1 MNDSDDP
8 VSGADIQA
16 QYDSLTQSSGFV
28 KLPNRCFVSMT
39 GEDRQK
45 LLHSFCTNDIKKLT
59 NGDVCEAFVL
69 NTKGKLLGH
78 VHAIAADD
86 ELLLTGHGDQ
96 SSTLIEHLDKYVIR
110 EDVEMSVRDDELSS
124 IFACGD
130 KVAEGLAKICG
141 ELPGLNQFT
150 QHQTD
155 SISFKLVRIELAGPG
170 FLIICDASSIDE
182 LALSL
187 STSGI
192 KECSSAALEIVRI
205 EACTPWFGIDA
216 DDSNLPQELQRDEI
230 AISFD
235 KGCYLGQETV
245 ARIDARGR
253 VNQLLTG
260 FRFTGDSTPPLGEF
274 SHDEKTAGRITSFAQ
289 LPTSNSQTAS
299 YIAMGYVRRQFQDPG
314 TQLGDWVVL
323 DENS

>member
-1 MNDSDDP
+1 MNASNDP
-8 VSGADIQA
+8 VSAADSQA
-16 QYDSLTQSSGFV
+16 QYDSLTQASGFV

-59 NGDVCEAFVL
+59 SGDVCEAFVL

-78 VHAIAADD
+78 VHAIAAED

-110 EDVEMSVRDDELSS
+110 EDVEMAARDDQLSS
-124 IFACGD
+124 VFVCGN
-130 KVAEGLAKICG
+130 KAAESLAKICG

-150 QHQTD
+150 QHEVD
-155 SISFKLVRIELAGPG
+155 SNSFKLVQIELAGPG
-170 FLIICDASSIDE
+170 FLIICNTSSIEE
-182 LALSL
+182 LTVSL
-187 STSGI
+187 TKSGI
-192 KECSSAALEIVRI
+192 AECSLAALEIVRVK
-205 EACTPWFGIDA
+205 ARTPWFGIDA

-274 SHDEKTAGRITSFAQ
+274 SHEEKTAGKITSLAQ
-289 LPTSNSQTAS
+289 LPTSSNDTSS
-299 YIAMGYVRRQFQDPG
+299 FIAIGYVRRQHRDPG
-314 TQLGDWVVL
+314 TQLGDWVVV
-323 DENS
+323 E